1 MSIVFC
7 SIMYKK
13 LKKCIRGAFGMKRVG
28 IYGRVS
34 TDGQKE
40 NTSIPEQKEKL
51 LAFCKAKGWVCVDI
65 FIDPGYSGATL
76 ERPAMERMIQAVE
89 DGKIDVVLVTKLDR
103 LSRSQK
109 DTLYLIEELFL
120 PNGVDFVSVAESF
133 DTTTSFGRAMV
144 GILSVFAQLE
154 RETIKERTF
163 GGRIGRA
170 KKGNWHGG
178 GTDPIGYDYIDGE
191 LVINEK
197 EAEQV
202 RMVFEYYAAGLSIAA
217 ISERMQGYT
226 TKHGDWRHP
235 GTIATVLDNPLYIG
249 TVHFEGTLT
258 PDSHDPIVSKE
269 TFERVSYMRSGVHKY
284 AKKGSKYVLSGLVY
298 CAKCGA
304 RYGVKQNSNKKKF
317 YCCHSRSKVNR
328 LMVKDPNCKNK
339 NWILEELENVVYDE
353 ISRFNKNPQLFHEI
367 KKIPPK
373 GGIIVGKVQEEITR
387 LNEEIGRLMDLYQAN
402 DSTLQVVDVS
412 QRIDSLY
419 QEKMRLLNQINTN
432 QKGNTNTFRMEA
444 AKLLIQE
451 LPAAMRKGNIEYVRY
466 SLFQLLER
474 IEVDD
479 SEVYF
484 YWSFAK

>member
-1 MSIVFC
+1 
-7 SIMYKK
+7 
-13 LKKCIRGAFGMKRVG
+13 MKRVV
-28 IYGRVS
+28 IYIRVS
-34 TDGQKE
+34 TEGQKE

-51 LAFCKAKGWVCVDI
+51 LAYCKAKGWVCVEI

-89 DGKIDVVLVTKLDR
+89 EGNIDVILVTKLDR

-298 CAKCGA
+298 CGKCGA

-339 NWILEELENVVYDE
+339 NWILDDLEKIVYDE
-353 ISRFNKNPQLFHEI
+353 IIQLQKNPQLLHEI

-373 GGIIVGKVQEEITR
+373 KGGIMIGKVQEEITR

-402 DSTLQVVDVS
+402 DSTLQVGDVA
-412 QRIDSLY
+412 QRIDALY
-419 QEKMRLLNQINTN
+419 QEKVRLLNQINPNQN
-432 QKGNTNTFRMEA
+432 QKGNNANKFRMEA

-451 LPAAMRKGNIEYVRY
+451 LPAAIREENIEYVRY